1 MCGITG
7 YLKAN
12 PGPDNPSL
20 IKSMLAMIRHRGPDE
35 MGYFIND
42 SVALGTARLSVIDIA
57 HGQQP
62 LCDAAGRYW
71 ISYNGEVY
79 NYPELRKE
87 MIQHGVEFLTDSDT
101 EVVLNAFILWG
112 TASFSRLNG
121 GFAFCIYDR
130 EQEEAWLVRDSFG
143 KRPLFYS
150 EYDQGLVY
158 GSELKTFLPHPK
170 INFELDPDALKSI
183 CSLWVPLN
191 YASAFKNIAQV
202 PAGSYLHYCGGT
214 SSISQYYSL
223 DFKPPDTIISGNQAI
238 EQAKELLHDAVKIR
252 LRSDV
257 EVGTYL
263 SGGLDSAIVTRLAQ
277 EYNQKQVRT
286 FSVEFEDE
294 TFDESEEQ
302 QLLCEEFG
310 TDHSALKIGSGL
322 IAEQFPHA
330 IWHGEVPVFRT
341 AFVPLFCLSKLVR
354 ETGIKVVL
362 TGEGA
367 DESFYGYNIFKEAL
381 VRSKWGEFESP
392 DAKLDAVAG
401 MYPYIPQFRENA
413 KSYVSLFERFV
424 EQKSSPYFSH
434 LVRFHNSQMALRLF
448 SDKSVLGNQLD
459 ELLPASFEQWG
470 VLGRARWLEYQTLL
484 MGYLLSTQGD
494 RASFAHGVE
503 TRAPFMDRR
512 VVEFATSVDSAMH
525 LTASMSE
532 KNLLKQAF
540 QSIIPERIV
549 NRAKQ
554 PYRAP
559 DAASFLGDNEP
570 DYLEEICSPESLASV
585 DFLDTKFCSKLVEK
599 VRSAVGIEISAR
611 ENQAFLLLIS
621 ILWLHRFFVLKQYPE
636 STDIEDI
643 LVREINLGSS

>member
-1 MCGITG
+1 
-7 YLKAN
+7 
-12 PGPDNPSL
+12 
-20 IKSMLAMIRHRGPDE
+20 MIRRGFD
-35 MGYFIND
+35 FI
-42 SVALGTARLSVIDIA
+42 T
-57 HGQQP
+57 
-62 LCDAAGRYW
+62 
-71 ISYNGEVY
+71 E
-79 NYPELRKE
+79 
-87 MIQHGVEFLTDSDT
+87 SDT

-130 EQEEAWLVRDSFG
+130 KKEEAWLVRDSFG
-143 KRPLFYS
+143 KRPLFYA
-150 EYDQGLVY
+150 EYGQGLVY
-158 GSELKTFLPHPK
+158 GSELKTFLPHPE
-170 INFELDPDALKSI
+170 INFELDPDSLKSI
-183 CSLWVPLN
+183 CRLWTPLSH
-191 YASAFKNIAQV
+191 ASAFKNIAQV
-202 PAGSYLHYCGGT
+202 PAGSYLRYCGGT

-223 DFKPPDTIISGNQAI
+223 DFKPPETIISGNQAI

-263 SGGLDSAIVTRLAQ
+263 SGGLDSAIITRLAQ
-277 EYNQKQVRT
+277 DYSQKPVRT
-286 FSVEFEDE
+286 FSVEFEDAV
-294 TFDESEEQ
+294 FDESEKQ
-302 QLLCEEFG
+302 QLLCQEFG
-310 TDHSALKIGSGL
+310 TDHTALKIGGGL

-367 DESFYGYNIFKEAL
+367 DECFYGYNIFKEAL
-381 VRSKWGEFESP
+381 VRSKWAEFESP
-392 DAKLDAVAG
+392 AAKLDAVAK
-401 MYPYIPQFRENA
+401 MYPYIPQFQKHA
-413 KSYVSLFERFV
+413 KSYVSLFNRFV
-424 EQKSSPYFSH
+424 TKKSSPYFSH

-448 SDKSVLGNQLD
+448 SDKSDLGNQLD
-459 ELLPASFEQWG
+459 EFLPASFEQWG
-470 VLGRARWLEYQTLL
+470 VLRKARWLEYQTLL

-503 TRAPFMDRR
+503 ARAPFMDRR

-525 LTASMSE
+525 MTASMSE

-549 NRAKQ
+549 SQAKQ

-585 DFLDTKFCSKLVEK
+585 MFLDAKFCSQLVAK
-599 VRSAVGIEISAR
+599 VRRAAGIEISAR
-611 ENQAFLLLIS
+611 ENQAFLLLVS
-621 ILWLHRFFVLKQYPE
+621 ILWLNRFFVLKQYPE
-636 STDIEDI
+636 STDIDDI
-643 LVREINLGSS
+643 LVKEVNLCLS